1 MRKRWLHY
9 ISPLLLWMTAS
20 CSVSK
25 FIPEGE
31 YLLDDVKV
39 VSDDK
44 AVKPSDI
51 SGYNRQN
58 PNSSWF
64 SLVKV
69 PMHIYSLSGTDTT
82 RWINRFIQKL
92 GDKPVIFDEEAAERS
107 REDMQS
113 ALHNMGYMQADVRL
127 RKETRKK
134 KLRLKYLVHPGPAYR
149 ISHWDYDIQD
159 DSVRRYMAG
168 YASQLMHEGMRFDVN
183 TLDQERQQMTN
194 HLQDRGFY
202 RFNKEYVTCTADT
215 VRGTHLVDLTFHIA
229 PYDATSHTTHAR
241 YRIGEVNV
249 VTDFDMTH
257 AMRQDFARFDS
268 LHYKGLNIFYR
279 ERPFLKP
286 EVLSQNIAITPDS
299 FYSDSRLQH
308 TRSSLGRLHAIK
320 YTDIRFQEDAADS
333 TRLDCHVLLSRNKV
347 NSFSAELEGTNSAG
361 DLGAAA
367 SLSYQNRNLFN
378 GSELFTFKVRGAYEA
393 VTGLQGYSNEN
404 YVEYGVEASIN
415 FPRFLFPFISAEV
428 RQRTQATSEIGIQFN
443 SQERPEFGRRAAS
456 VTWGYRWTYK
466 RKWQHRVDVLDLNYV
481 YMPWISSTFREEY
494 LDNPENSNSIL
505 RYNYENL
512 LIMKAG
518 YGFTYHSDG
527 RESRTA
533 SNNSYSIRFNIESSG
548 NLLYAFSHMLNAT
561 RNEDHQCTV
570 ANIAYAQYIKTDI
583 DFTKSFRIDHR
594 NSIVF
599 HVGMGVAYPYGNS
612 RILPF
617 EKRYFSGGANSVRGW
632 SVRRLGPGSFA
643 GNDRNID
650 FINQSGDI
658 KLDLNLEYRTKL
670 FWKLNGAFFVDA
682 GNIWTIRDYEEQ
694 PGGAFRFDSFYKQI
708 AVSYGLGLRFDF
720 DYFILRFDAGMKA
733 VNPAY
738 RNSKEHYP
746 LIHPDFGRDFAFHF
760 AVGYPF

>member
-1 MRKRWLHY
+1 MSTL
-9 ISPLLLWMTAS
+9 
-20 CSVSK
+20 
-25 FIPEGE
+25 FIKPRLQG
-31 YLLDDVKV
+31 KN
-39 VSDDK
+39 
-44 AVKPSDI
+44 AVGK
-51 SGYNRQN
+51 
-58 PNSSWF
+58 
-64 SLVKV
+64 
-69 PMHIYSLSGTDTT
+69 
-82 RWINRFIQKL
+82 INRFIQKL

-168 YASQLMHEGMRFDVN
+168 YASQLMHEGMQFDVN

-561 RNEDHQCTV
+561 RNEDHQYTV

-694 PGGAFRFDSFYKQI
+694 PGGAFRFDNFYKQI

>member
-39 VSDDK
+39 VSNDK

-82 RWINRFIQKL
+82 RRINRFIQKL

-561 RNEDHQCTV
+561 RNEDHQYTV

>member
-1 MRKRWLHY
+1 M
-9 ISPLLLWMTAS
+9 
-20 CSVSK
+20 
-25 FIPEGE
+25 
-31 YLLDDVKV
+31 
-39 VSDDK
+39 
-44 AVKPSDI
+44 
-51 SGYNRQN
+51 
-58 PNSSWF
+58 
-64 SLVKV
+64 
-69 PMHIYSLSGTDTT
+69 
-82 RWINRFIQKL
+82 
-92 GDKPVIFDEEAAERS
+92 
-107 REDMQS
+107 
-113 ALHNMGYMQADVRL
+113 
-127 RKETRKK
+127 
-134 KLRLKYLVHPGPAYR
+134 
-149 ISHWDYDIQD
+149 
-159 DSVRRYMAG
+159 
-168 YASQLMHEGMRFDVN
+168 
-183 TLDQERQQMTN
+183 
-194 HLQDRGFY
+194 
-202 RFNKEYVTCTADT
+202 
-215 VRGTHLVDLTFHIA
+215 
-229 PYDATSHTTHAR
+229 
-241 YRIGEVNV
+241 
-249 VTDFDMTH
+249 
-257 AMRQDFARFDS
+257 
-268 LHYKGLNIFYR
+268 NIFYR

-320 YTDIRFQEDAADS
+320 YTDIRYQEAAAAS
-333 TRLDCHVLLSRNKV
+333 TRLDCQVLLSRNKV

-561 RNEDHQCTV
+561 RNEDHQYTV